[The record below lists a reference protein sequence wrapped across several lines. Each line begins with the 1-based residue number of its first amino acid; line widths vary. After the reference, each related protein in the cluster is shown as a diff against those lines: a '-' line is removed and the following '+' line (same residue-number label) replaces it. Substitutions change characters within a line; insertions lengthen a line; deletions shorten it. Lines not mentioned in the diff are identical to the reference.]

1 MRGQI
6 KRVLIFIN
14 DNLDILLIICL
25 VLLLL
30 KGHRII

>member
-1 MRGQI
+1 MRSQI